1 MKARFLRFAKLLAY
15 PALYCL
21 CLGLFFYLAFPW
33 DRLKDRL
40 IAEFQANQKGKN
52 AGQRLEIDEL
62 DSYWFT
68 GVEATGVRL
77 YLPPDESS
85 SSSSASGPFG
95 GGTDKDKPA
104 PKETVIQLD
113 EVEAR
118 LQILPLFL
126 GRVRV
131 KFWAKAFDGEVKGTV
146 PVGGSSGPVEVEL
159 EGVDLAKVDLIKDF
173 LGVPVRGVAKG
184 NFELAAEGGKFS
196 KANGTLDLTIAEMS
210 VGDGKSKLKGQ
221 IALPEAKLGDLVIA
235 AEAKEGVLKITKL
248 EANGTDI
255 ELAGDGKVNVREP
268 WNASAADLYVRFKFT
283 DAYRNKSDLTK
294 SLLGAPGSSAPS
306 LFELADPKIKK
317 SKRTDGFYGWHAH
330 GALSRMKFD
339 PHSTDGPAAGR
350 GRGKGDSPF
359 PTKKSSGLPLGTS
372 TAKDKGSDEESGRA
386 PAEPKP
392 AEPKAAEPRPVDV
405 PREAPLPAEP
415 TEKPAPVD
423 APAPAMP
430 PEELPPPPSPRLNRQ
445 AEPE

>member
-1 MKARFLRFAKLLAY
+1 MKARLLRIAKFLAY

-40 IAEFQANQKGKN
+40 VAEFQAAQKGKS
-52 AGQRLEIDEL
+52 AGQRIEIDEL

-77 YLPPDESS
+77 YLPPSDDA
-85 SSSSASGPFG
+85 SSSAAGPFG
-95 GGTDKDKPA
+95 SGADKDKPA
-104 PKETVIQLD
+104 PKESVIEID
-113 EVEAR
+113 AVEAR

-131 KFWAKAFDGEVKGTV
+131 KFWARAFDGELNGTV
-146 PVGGSSGPVEVEL
+146 PVGGSSGPMEVEL
-159 EGVDLAKVDLIKDF
+159 EGVNLGKVDVIKDF
-173 LGVPVRGVAKG
+173 LGVPVKGVAKG
-184 NFELAAEGGKFS
+184 TFELTAEGGKFS
-196 KANGTLDLTIAEMS
+196 KANGALDLTIAEMA
-210 VGDGKSKLKGQ
+210 VGDGKSKIKGQ

-235 AEAKEGVLKITKL
+235 AEAKEGVLKVTKL
-248 EANGTDI
+248 EANGSDL

-268 WNASAADLYVRFKFT
+268 WNNSTADLYVRFKFT

-294 SLLGAPGSSAPS
+294 SLLGAPGSNAPS

-317 SKRTDGFYGWHAH
+317 SKRQDGFYGWHAH
-330 GALSRMKFD
+330 GALSRMRFD

-359 PTKKSSGLPLGTS
+359 PSKKPGLPVGMS
-372 TAKDKGSDEESGRA
+372 TAKEKGDEEPARA
-386 PAEPKP
+386 PATAEPKP
-392 AEPKAAEPRPVDV
+392 VEP
-405 PREAPLPAEP
+405 PREAPPPPEPADKPTPSEP
-415 TEKPAPVD
+415 MPS
-423 APAPAMP
+423 PAMP
-430 PEELPPPPSPRLNRQ
+430 PEEMPPAPAPRRGQ

>member
-1 MKARFLRFAKLLAY
+1 MKARFLRIVKFLAY
-15 PALYCL
+15 PALYCF
-21 CLGLFFYLAFPW
+21 CLGLFFYVAFPW

-40 IAEFQANQKGKN
+40 VAEFQAAQKGKS

-77 YLPPDESS
+77 YLPPSDDT
-85 SSSSASGPFG
+85 SSSASGPFG
-95 GGTDKDKPA
+95 SSTDKDKPA
-104 PKETVIQLD
+104 PKESVIEVE

-126 GRVRV
+126 GRVRI
-131 KFWAKAFDGEVKGTV
+131 KFWAKAFEGEVKGTV

-159 EGVDLAKVDLIKDF
+159 EGVNLAKVDVIKDF
-173 LGVPVRGVAKG
+173 LGVPVKGVAKG
-184 NFELAAEGGKFS
+184 TFELAAEGGKFS
-196 KANGTLDLTIAEMS
+196 KANGALDLTIAEMV
-210 VGDGKSKLKGQ
+210 VGDGKSKIKGQ

-235 AEAKEGVLKITKL
+235 AEAKEGVLKVTKL
-248 EANGTDI
+248 EANGSDI

-268 WNASAADLYVRFKFT
+268 WNSSAADLYVRFKFT

-306 LFELADPKIKK
+306 LFELADPKIKRA
-317 SKRTDGFYGWHAH
+317 KRQDGFYGWHAH
-330 GALSRMKFD
+330 GALSRLKFD

-359 PTKKSSGLPLGTS
+359 PSKKSGLPLGTS
-372 TAKDKGSDEESGRA
+372 TVKDKGDEEPARA
-386 PAEPKP
+386 PAAP
-392 AEPKAAEPRPVDV
+392 EPKAVEP
-405 PREAPLPAEP
+405 PREAPPPPEPADR
-415 TEKPAPVD
+415 PAPTSE
-423 APAPAMP
+423 PAPAMP
-430 PEELPPPPSPRLNRQ
+430 PEELPPAPTPRNRGQ

>member
-1 MKARFLRFAKLLAY
+1 MKARFLRIAKFLAY
-15 PALYCL
+15 PALYAF
-21 CLGLFFYLAFPW
+21 CLGLFFYVAFPW

-40 IAEFQANQKGKN
+40 VAEFQAAQKGKN

-77 YLPPDESS
+77 YLPPSDDAS
-85 SSSSASGPFG
+85 SSSSAFSSGG
-95 GGTDKDKPA
+95 DKDKPA
-104 PKETVIQLD
+104 PKESVIQID

-126 GRVRV
+126 GRVRI
-131 KFWAKAFDGEVKGTV
+131 KFWARAFDGELKGTV

-159 EGVDLAKVDLIKDF
+159 EGVNLAKVDVIKDV
-173 LGVPVRGVAKG
+173 LGVPVKGLAKG
-184 NFELAAEGGKFS
+184 TFELAAEGGKFS
-196 KANGTLDLTIAEMS
+196 KANGALDLTIAEMS
-210 VGDGKSKLKGQ
+210 VGDGKSKIKGQ
-221 IALPEAKLGDLVIA
+221 IALPEAKLGDLAIT
-235 AEAKEGVLKITKL
+235 AEAKEGVLKVTKL

-268 WNASAADLYVRFKFT
+268 WNSSAADLYVRFKFT

-294 SLLGAPGSSAPS
+294 SLLGAPGSNAPS

-317 SKRTDGFYGWHAH
+317 SKRQDGFYGWHVH

-339 PHSTDGPAAGR
+339 AHSTDGPAAGR

-359 PTKKSSGLPLGTS
+359 PSKKSGLPLGTS
-372 TAKDKGSDEESGRA
+372 TAKDKGDEEPPRA
-386 PAEPKP
+386 A
-392 AEPKAAEPRPVDV
+392 AEPKAAEPKAVEP
-405 PREAPLPAEP
+405 PREAPPPPEPAD
-415 TEKPAPVD
+415 KPAPSEPV
-423 APAPAMP
+423 PSPAMP
-430 PEELPPPPSPRLNRQ
+430 PEELAPAPAPRRGQ

>member
-1 MKARFLRFAKLLAY
+1 MKARLLRIAKFLAY

-40 IAEFQANQKGKN
+40 VAEFQAAQKGKS

-77 YLPPDESS
+77 YLPPSDDTSS
-85 SSSSASGPFG
+85 SSFSSSA
-95 GGTDKDKPA
+95 DKDKPA
-104 PKETVIQLD
+104 PKESVIEVE

-126 GRVRV
+126 GRVRI

-159 EGVDLAKVDLIKDF
+159 EGVNLAKVDVIKDF
-173 LGVPVRGVAKG
+173 LGVPVKGVAKG
-184 NFELAAEGGKFS
+184 TFELTAEGGKFS
-196 KANGTLDLTIAEMS
+196 KANGALDLTIAEMV
-210 VGDGKSKLKGQ
+210 VGDGKSKIKGQ

-235 AEAKEGVLKITKL
+235 AEAKEGVLKVTKL

-268 WNASAADLYVRFKFT
+268 WNSSAADLYVRFKFT

-317 SKRTDGFYGWHAH
+317 AKRQDGFYGWHAH

-359 PTKKSSGLPLGTS
+359 PSKKSGLPLGTS
-372 TAKDKGSDEESGRA
+372 TVKDKGDEEPARA
-386 PAEPKP
+386 PAAPEPKP
-392 AEPKAAEPRPVDV
+392 VEP
-405 PREAPLPAEP
+405 PREAPPPPEPAD
-415 TEKPAPVD
+415 KPAP
-423 APAPAMP
+423 AGEPAPAMP
-430 PEELPPPPSPRLNRQ
+430 PEELPPAPAPRNRGQ